1 MSITSKLLSI
11 KPTYGTLKLKRD
23 LLHHP
28 AKLLRSI
35 CMYKWNVA
43 KSYLESRPTLNTI
56 QAGSHIS
63 RWEWW
68 VIRSEFGYL
77 QCTLFDGEIMLV
89 MPFTEEEDDT
99 CYGVIESPVVS
110 PVPITISG

>member
-1 MSITSKLLSI
+1 MTVVSTLSSIT
-11 KPTYGTLKLKRD
+11 PTYGTLKLKRGPY
-23 LLHHP
+23 HP
-28 AKLLRSI
+28 TKLLRSI
-35 CMYKWNVA
+35 CMYKWDIA
-43 KSYLESRPTLNTI
+43 RTYLISRPDTLAV

-63 RWEWW
+63 KWEWW

-89 MPFTEEEDDT
+89 MPFTEEEDDS

-110 PVPITISG
+110 PALVPISG